1 MARVKMLAIAS
12 ASLTEPHNK
21 KPSRLIAAAKWL
33 VIMLSIIIII
43 SIFLVEANHRRTAYT
58 IESSGDG
65 EDIMYRHEDERTTNI
80 VSYLTGEGEFP
91 KEERLPVYR
100 QHIKNLLEKAKMSV
114 PENIHSMEYKELN
127 ELAIKQY
134 KLEYPRHPKSQAALE
149 ARINKLFEQ
158 AVRPPLEGFGPD
170 VDGKIW
176 RLLIDVGSPKVR
188 WMEEQDELPAQF
200 VAYSGDDKKSFY
212 DPTGNTLYILYN
224 SSVKELLNEVA
235 HAKQF
240 RENQITSWIRLLE
253 ASAISFWDAG
263 ADPKSFFG
271 CYSSNYKDPTSFEGE
286 AHGAIKEALLQ
297 KHGLQ
302 IVSKEAPSK
311 QLSNTVPL
319 PNPRTCGDS
328 F

>member
-1 MARVKMLAIAS
+1 MLAIAS
-12 ASLTEPHNK
+12 ASPIEHHNNK
-21 KPSRLIAAAKWL
+21 KRFAFKKARE
-33 VIMLSIIIII
+33 
-43 SIFLVEANHRRTAYT
+43 SIFSLTVALICVTVSLIQGNHWRTSYT
-58 IESSGDG
+58 VLSSGSG
-65 EDIMYRHEDERTTNI
+65 EDIVYIHEDERTTNI
-80 VSYLTGEGEFP
+80 VNYLTGEGEFP

-100 QHIKNLLEKAKMSV
+100 QHIKNLLEKAKMPV

-149 ARINKLFEQ
+149 ARIDKLFEQ

-200 VAYSGDDKKSFY
+200 VAYSGEDKKSFY

-240 RENQITSWIRLLE
+240 REAQITSWIRLLG
-253 ASAISFWDAG
+253 ASAISFWNAG

-271 CYSSNYKDPTSFEGE
+271 CYSSNYRDPTSFEGE

-302 IVSKEAPSK
+302 IVNKEVPSK
-311 QLSNTVPL
+311 QLSNSIPT